1 MGGTQGPT
9 TSGNAVLDA
18 VLLGVQQLQTLQ
30 AQQLTN
36 PKKADAPE
44 TVKTGI
50 TAFPKLAPPDPAG
63 GSLEFQDWM
72 QLIAGLMSDFSDS
85 SQLWWSGVVQVSKD
99 AYDKWVVA
107 SPIERLTVEP
117 DERPEL
123 TEGKWGR
130 VNARAC
136 AMLLDALDPTVKS
149 DIIARKANQAASQ
162 ILFRLYTTYQPGG
175 TGERNLVLSN
185 LQNPHVVQDAVA
197 GVSALRAWGRWYQ
210 RCIDFGMSLP
220 DPMVLVGG
228 LTSMTK
234 PVISKEPEVS
244 WRTEMVKSALQ
255 LHGRPSE
262 EAVKS
267 YHKHLLAEFETLA
280 GAQVAKRGGSSNLA
294 LKAADASGDK
304 GGKASGA
311 KGGGKGG
318 GNGATCKYF
327 LSPRGCR
334 FGSKCKYPHSMNELS
349 KAERFKKCLNCGSE
363 EHRAKDCKAGK
374 AEPKTQEQKPS
385 VQAASTSTPT
395 VHATPVLS
403 METFMQQAVQAL
415 RQLEA
420 NPSRNDA
427 APSSQQPHPQPEGV
441 STASQP
447 SSTPNPSVKRL
458 TIRSVMPSSCFPVPS
473 SSPADEPPV
482 EPSPVASQPPLI
494 GYALLDSGATHPMR
508 QASSEEEWIEADEV
522 QVSLAGDQTTVMR
535 LTRAGTLLLPPGRDG
550 LVQPIVPMGAII
562 EQLGYKL
569 VWSAGSCK
577 LYPPDGKSL
586 RLRVKNGC
594 PELVESQALT
604 LISRLEEHKLQKVEE
619 LRRRTEE
626 GKDRI
631 RQAKI
636 AMERTWWDHLV
647 EHVSSSAPA
656 AGHMAVSTAPFFH
669 DVPDRALSG
678 ILPSDDVDS
687 KALWKALEEGMPYLN
702 RRRRKALH
710 RASNWVVHLF
720 AGPGSHKAFK
730 QLESQDTVVVE
741 LDICRSRSQDLYHD
755 PLWRLLVKVA
765 KLGRVAAV
773 IGGPPSRTWSVKA
786 HRADGPHPLRSSTE
800 PFGLS
805 TLTSDERDLVD
816 RHTGLCARMMWL
828 HALSTAGRRVHHNSS
843 DGTSMVAFMLEQPQ
857 SVEQHV
863 VPDDCAVS
871 SALSFW
877 NTTLWQAYTDEAGLF
892 EVSFRQGPLGHAGE
906 NPQLLAQTCPTL
918 ETCKGCR
925 VRCCRVVVAPTA
937 VFLQCGRPG
946 LFKPSCT
953 HSNVG
958 RATQKTK
965 EVRKLTSYP
974 KLKILTL
981 PVLTLPSKSTCKVKI
996 LTSWQNFGL
1005 PLRAKFAAKV
1015 KISRPKSKFRRGSFQ
1030 ETSSKLP
1037 LVSVEVSRK
1046 FPGNFLWCRW
1056 KF

>member
-1 MGGTQGPT
+1 M
-9 TSGNAVLDA
+9 LDA

-117 DERPEL
+117 DDRPEL

-280 GAQVAKRGGSSNLA
+280 GAQVAKKGGSSNLA

-318 GNGATCKYF
+318 GNGNACKYF
-327 LSPRGCR
+327 LSPKGCK

-374 AEPKTQEQKPS
+374 AEPKTQDPKPS
-385 VQAASTSTPT
+385 VQAVSSSGQSV
-395 VHATPVLS
+395 VHATPVLT

-427 APSSQQPHPQPEGV
+427 TPQ
-441 STASQP
+441 
-447 SSTPNPSVKRL
+447 
-458 TIRSVMPSSCFPVPS
+458 
-473 SSPADEPPV
+473 
-482 EPSPVASQPPLI
+482 SQPP
-494 GYALLDSGATHPMR
+494 
-508 QASSEEEWIEADEV
+508 
-522 QVSLAGDQTTVMR
+522 
-535 LTRAGTLLLPPGRDG
+535 
-550 LVQPIVPMGAII
+550 
-562 EQLGYKL
+562 
-569 VWSAGSCK
+569 
-577 LYPPDGKSL
+577 
-586 RLRVKNGC
+586 
-594 PELVESQALT
+594 
-604 LISRLEEHKLQKVEE
+604 
-619 LRRRTEE
+619 
-626 GKDRI
+626 
-631 RQAKI
+631 
-636 AMERTWWDHLV
+636 HL
-647 EHVSSSAPA
+647 S
-656 AGHMAVSTAPFFH
+656 
-669 DVPDRALSG
+669 
-678 ILPSDDVDS
+678 
-687 KALWKALEEGMPYLN
+687 
-702 RRRRKALH
+702 RKA
-710 RASNWVVHLF
+710 
-720 AGPGSHKAFK
+720 
-730 QLESQDTVVVE
+730 
-741 LDICRSRSQDLYHD
+741 
-755 PLWRLLVKVA
+755 
-765 KLGRVAAV
+765 
-773 IGGPPSRTWSVKA
+773 
-786 HRADGPHPLRSSTE
+786 
-800 PFGLS
+800 
-805 TLTSDERDLVD
+805 
-816 RHTGLCARMMWL
+816 
-828 HALSTAGRRVHHNSS
+828 
-843 DGTSMVAFMLEQPQ
+843 
-857 SVEQHV
+857 
-863 VPDDCAVS
+863 
-871 SALSFW
+871 
-877 NTTLWQAYTDEAGLF
+877 
-892 EVSFRQGPLGHAGE
+892 
-906 NPQLLAQTCPTL
+906 
-918 ETCKGCR
+918 
-925 VRCCRVVVAPTA
+925 
-937 VFLQCGRPG
+937 
-946 LFKPSCT
+946 
-953 HSNVG
+953 
-958 RATQKTK
+958 
-965 EVRKLTSYP
+965 
-974 KLKILTL
+974 
-981 PVLTLPSKSTCKVKI
+981 
-996 LTSWQNFGL
+996 
-1005 PLRAKFAAKV
+1005 
-1015 KISRPKSKFRRGSFQ
+1015 
-1030 ETSSKLP
+1030 
-1037 LVSVEVSRK
+1037 
-1046 FPGNFLWCRW
+1046 
-1056 KF
+1056 